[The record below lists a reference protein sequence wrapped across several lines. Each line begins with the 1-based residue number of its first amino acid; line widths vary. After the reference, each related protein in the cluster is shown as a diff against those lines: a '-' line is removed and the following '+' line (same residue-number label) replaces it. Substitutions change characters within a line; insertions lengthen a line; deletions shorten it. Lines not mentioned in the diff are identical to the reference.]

1 MELSIPTAKAFIPLL
16 QPARY
21 KGLEG
26 GRGGAKSHF
35 VCGRLIEDCVYEHQR
50 VACAREY
57 QSSIKDSV
65 KQLIEDKIVEFG
77 LSPDFHIT
85 DREIVYRPTDSLF
98 VFKGLD
104 GKSADSFKSLEG
116 FTRLFVEEAQT
127 LSANSLEKTTPT
139 MRTENAEMYFAWNPE
154 KPSDP
159 IDKYFKENAG
169 DRDFIHV
176 KVNYHDNPWFPE
188 GLRRDME
195 RDKRRDPD
203 KYAHIWLGGYKRLSG
218 ARVFT
223 NWRIEAFHTPSDA
236 RFFFGADWGFSND
249 PTVLIRCWLKGKT
262 LYVDQEAYKIGCK
275 IADTPALFEKIEGAK
290 IWPIRAD
297 SARPETIEHMKD
309 NGFPKMEA
317 AQKGPNS
324 VADGVEFLKSYDIVV
339 HPRCRYTIDELS
351 FYSYKIDKKTN
362 EVMPVLSD
370 KKNHVID
377 SLRYAVEGIR
387 KSRVITITR
396 EAAHTFDMMTRRR

>member
-1 MELSIPTAKAFIPLL
+1 
-16 QPARY
+16 
-21 KGLEG
+21 
-26 GRGGAKSHF
+26 
-35 VCGRLIEDCVYEHQR
+35 
-50 VACAREY
+50 
-57 QSSIKDSV
+57 
-65 KQLIEDKIVEFG
+65 
-77 LSPDFHIT
+77 
-85 DREIVYRPTDSLF
+85 
-98 VFKGLD
+98 
-104 GKSADSFKSLEG
+104 
-116 FTRLFVEEAQT
+116 
-127 LSANSLEKTTPT
+127 
-139 MRTENAEMYFAWNPE
+139 
-154 KPSDP
+154 
-159 IDKYFKENAG
+159 
-169 DRDFIHV
+169 
-176 KVNYHDNPWFPE
+176 
-188 GLRRDME
+188 ME